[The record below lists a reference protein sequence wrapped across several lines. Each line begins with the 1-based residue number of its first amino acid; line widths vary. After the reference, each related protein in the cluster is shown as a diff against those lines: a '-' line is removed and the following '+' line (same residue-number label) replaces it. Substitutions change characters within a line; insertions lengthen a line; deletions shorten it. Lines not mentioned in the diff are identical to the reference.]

1 MLEIKEVTM
10 QPIPAETGQPVMIT
24 VTVREILD
32 YPYDYD
38 YDYPVGYDS
47 MNRG

>member
-10 QPIPAETGQPVMIT
+10 PPNPAEPGPPGMRT